1 MNLKKR
7 EKMMEKENN
16 NVVYKITNNKNDKVY
31 IGITTDSINRRKSD
45 QLSKAKNGYPGKL
58 YNAIATYGAECF
70 NWEQIDTAISKDE
83 LAQKEKNYI
92 LKFNAKEEGFNSD
105 SGGGIQKK
113 IYHYTIKGE
122 YTGVFGSL
130 AEASDY
136 FDIPKKKVSKI
147 CNSAT
152 HKFKLGYLSY
162 DMKKDFGDK
171 RTKKVCQYSLEG
183 DLMATFNSIAEAS
196 RITGVNKTS
205 IAKVCR
211 GSRKKAG
218 NFLWKFD

>member
-1 MNLKKR
+1 M
-7 EKMMEKENN
+7 
-16 NVVYKITNNKNDKVY
+16 VYKVTNNKNDKVY
-31 IGITTDSINRRKSD
+31 IGITTDSIHRRKSD
-45 QLSKAKNGYPGKL
+45 QISKAKNGYSGKL

-70 NWEQIDTAISKDE
+70 KWEQIDTASSMGE

-92 LKFNAKEEGFNSD
+92 LKFKAKEEGFNSD

-113 IYHYTIKGE
+113 VYHYTLKGDYSGE
-122 YTGVFGSL
+122 FGSL

-147 CNSAT
+147 CNSVT

-162 DMKKDFGDK
+162 DKKNDFKDS
-171 RTKKVCQYSLEG
+171 RTKKVSQYSLDG
-183 DLMATFNSIAEAS
+183 NLITSFNSIVEAS
-196 RITGVNKTS
+196 RLTGVNKTS

-218 NFLWKFD
+218 NFLWKFN